1 MSDFLFARPSFW
13 EGLGR
18 LIDFGGT
25 LTEFN
30 SALSGPQADRYAIG
44 QDWQAVGDDLRNA
57 MGVYEVIIKVEE
69 SANADRP

>member
-30 SALSGPQADRYAIG
+30 SAAS
-44 QDWQAVGDDLRNA
+44 
-57 MGVYEVIIKVEE
+57 
-69 SANADRP
+69 